1 MTFKKTLLAASLF
14 AVSASASAV
23 TVNPGP
29 ETPLQTVLDNITQV
43 TAANP
48 SGDSFIDVNSSQMDD
63 GSDSYWAIT
72 GAGASQTTFVI
83 ELAGNAGTNTF
94 GIYDQ
99 TDNSNFVQLFSGI
112 QGVNDQSTVS
122 IKLDGSVYLNNADT
136 NVDFAGNSFGYYLGG
151 ATTLYSDSALNGGT
165 DVMVAYQG
173 NNSDKIQ
180 VANNAAGTFT
190 DNEFI
195 LAFEDTLNGD
205 KDFNDLVVIVESV
218 TPVAEPATLALFGL
232 GLAGLGM
239 ARRKQGKKA

>member
-1 MTFKKTLLAASLF
+1 MTFNKTFLAASLF

-63 GSDSYWAIT
+63 GSDSYWAIS
-72 GAGASQTTFVI
+72 GSGGSVTTFVI

-99 TDNSNFVQLFSGI
+99 ANNGNYVELFSGG
-112 QGVNDQSTVS
+112 QGVNDQSVVS
-122 IKLDGSVYLNNADT
+122 IKSDGSVFLNFVDT
-136 NVDFAGNSFGYYLGG
+136 GVDFSGNNFGYYLGG
-151 ATTLYSDSALNGGT
+151 ATTLYSDSDLNGGT

-173 NNSDKIQ
+173 NDSDVIQ
-180 VANNAAGTFT
+180 VANNAAGVFS